1 MSPAPEPVQGP
12 PPWPRC
18 AFNPHAEHGLKHLR
32 YQDRFHRPGRL
43 DATILQD
50 NNVIAILRCQ
60 IHIMD
65 RHESG
70 HTHATNE
77 IEDFELVSDIQ
88 VVGGLV
94 EDQDTGLLNKGAR
107 DQRPLFFPPDSVPN
121 DRAASSVML
130 T

>member
-1 MSPAPEPVQGP
+1 MSAALEPVQGP
-12 PPWPRC
+12 PALSGPLVSTFTPNTGSSTSGIRDR
-18 AFNPHAEHGLKHLR
+18 LR
-32 YQDRFHRPGRL
+32 WPGRL

-60 IHIMD
+60 IHVMD
-65 RHESG
+65 RHEGG

-94 EDQDTGLLNKGAR
+94 EDQDTGPPEQGRAR
-107 DQRPLFFPPDSVPN
+107 ISARCFSPPGQRTKTTGQPAP
-121 DRAASSVML
+121 
-130 T
+130 